1 MENEEKKK
9 NLSNGTSWFIWGG
22 VAGVFAISSR
32 NTLAIVIFAVIACLL
47 IFVGLGKRKIFN
59 ETYLEE
65 NAVEPGNEIDEPHQ
79 LLNDIKADVIA
90 ESEENGDASNPP
102 EDK

>member
-1 MENEEKKK
+1 MENGEKKK

-59 ETYLEE
+59 ETYLED
-65 NAVEPGNEIDEPHQ
+65 NSTEPVKEIDEPNG
-79 LLNDIKADVIA
+79 LLNDVKYDVIP
-90 ESEENGDASNPP
+90 EEKNDDNTPP
-102 EDK
+102 EDH

>member
-1 MENEEKKK
+1 MENGEKKK

-47 IFVGLGKRKIFN
+47 IFVGLGKRKIFD
-59 ETYLEE
+59 ETYLADNSAESSK
-65 NAVEPGNEIDEPHQ
+65 EIDEPNE
-79 LLNDIKADVIA
+79 LLNDVKYDVVP
-90 ESEENGDASNPP
+90 EEQKEDHTPP
-102 EDK
+102 EDH

>member
-1 MENEEKKK
+1 MENGEKKK

-47 IFVGLGKRKIFN
+47 IFVGLGKRKIFD
-59 ETYLEE
+59 ETYLVDTSAESDK
-65 NAVEPGNEIDEPHQ
+65 EIDEPNV
-79 LLNDIKADVIA
+79 LLNDVKYDVIP
-90 ESEENGDASNPP
+90 EEKNDDNTPP
-102 EDK
+102 QDH

>member
-1 MENEEKKK
+1 MENGEKKK

-47 IFVGLGKRKIFN
+47 IFIGLGKRKIFD
-59 ETYLEE
+59 ETYLLD
-65 NAVEPGNEIDEPHQ
+65 NSAEPDQEIDEPHQ
-79 LLNDIKADVIA
+79 LLNDVKADVIA
-90 ESEENGDASNPP
+90 DPEENSDPSNPP
-102 EDK
+102 EDH

>member
-1 MENEEKKK
+1 MENGEKKK

-59 ETYLEE
+59 ETYLED
-65 NAVEPGNEIDEPHQ
+65 NSTEPVKEIDEPNG
-79 LLNDIKADVIA
+79 LLNDVKYDVIP
-90 ESEENGDASNPP
+90 EGKNDDNTPP
-102 EDK
+102 EDH

>member
-1 MENEEKKK
+1 MKNEEKKK

-47 IFVGLGKRKIFN
+47 IFVGLGKRKIFD
-59 ETYLEE
+59 ETYLEDTS
-65 NAVEPGNEIDEPHQ
+65 AEPTKEIDEPNE
-79 LLNDIKADVIA
+79 LLNDVKYDVIPEA
-90 ESEENGDASNPP
+90 KNDDNTPP
-102 EDK
+102 EDH